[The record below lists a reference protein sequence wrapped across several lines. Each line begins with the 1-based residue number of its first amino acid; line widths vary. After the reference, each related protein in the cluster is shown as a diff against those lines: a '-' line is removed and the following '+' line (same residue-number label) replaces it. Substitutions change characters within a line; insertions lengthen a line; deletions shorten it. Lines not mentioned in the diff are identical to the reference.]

1 MADETTQAIFD
12 AMEGDSLLQALLAPL
27 FRGRIN
33 VHTGKTVPPDAP
45 RPYIW
50 TYGDI
55 TNIPF
60 DAKDIK
66 GREVTRDI
74 WAVADDTGSEVQ
86 VMDIANRVRDL
97 FNRLVLNIGASN
109 IITSV
114 NGPRVG
120 PSSKDLTARI
130 VTIDFIYELS

>member
-12 AMEGDSLLQALLAPL
+12 AMDGDSVLAGLLPD
-27 FRGRIN
+27 FRGRDNI
-33 VHTGKTVPPDAP
+33 HTGETVPPDAP

-50 TYGDI
+50 TFGDI

-60 DAKDIK
+60 DTKDIK

-74 WAVADDTGSEVQ
+74 WIVANATGSEVE
-86 VMDIANRVRDL
+86 VMTIANRVRDL
-97 FNRLVLNIGASN
+97 FNRLVLTIGKSN
-109 IITSV
+109 IVTIV

-120 PSSKDLTARI
+120 PSTKDLTARI
-130 VTIDFIYELS
+130 VTVNFIYEL